1 MSKEYRSNSMQ
12 DLEQLKALASFEPK
26 SELASSDLNKRKS
39 TLLRIAQNIAERS
52 QKKSVAEMLSSVM
65 AISARTRRVLH
76 DPVRVE
82 LDVFKADGSRAVV
95 LQLGQLVD

>member
-1 MSKEYRSNSMQ
+1 MH

-26 SELASSDLNKRKS
+26 SDLASSDANKRKS

-52 QKKSVAEMLSSVM
+52 QKSSVADMLNSVM

-76 DPVRVE
+76 EPVHVE
-82 LDVFKADGSRAVV
+82 LDVFNQDGSRAVV
-95 LQLGQLVD
+95 LELGQTER

>member
-1 MSKEYRSNSMQ
+1 MQ
-12 DLEQLKALASFEPK
+12 DFEKLKDLEQLRALASFEPK
-26 SELASSDLNKRKS
+26 SDLASADSRKRKS

-76 DPVRVE
+76 EPVYVE
-82 LDVFKADGSRAVV
+82 LDVFNADGSRAVV
-95 LQLGQLVD
+95 LDLGRPTD